1 METLKKLRL
10 SIWKNFVKNYFAPSS
25 TSYHDF
31 GDFTFPPSN
40 EFLSD
45 LRKSF
50 SESTIRKFENGPTFS
65 AYQVSYDAGGR
76 HGTAIYK
83 TTTATYPLFNGFDT
97 LEEYKSS
104 FSIDD

>member
-10 SIWKNFVKNYFAPSS
+10 SIWKNFVKNYFSPAS
-25 TSYHDF
+25 TTYQDY
-31 GDFTFPPSN
+31 GDFTFPPSH
-40 EFLSD
+40 EFIHD

-50 SESTIRKFENGPTFS
+50 SESTIQKYENGPTFS
-65 AYQVSYDAGGR
+65 AYQVSYDVGGR

-83 TTTATYPLFNGFDT
+83 TTTATYPRFNGFET
-97 LEEYKSS
+97 EEEYKRS